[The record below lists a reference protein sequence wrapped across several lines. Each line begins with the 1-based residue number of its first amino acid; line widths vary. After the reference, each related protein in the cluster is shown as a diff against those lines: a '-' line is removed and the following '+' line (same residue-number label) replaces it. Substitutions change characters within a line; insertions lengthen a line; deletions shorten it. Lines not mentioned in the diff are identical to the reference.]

1 MWSGRKSSGSYRQCV
16 SIGARTRADGCRS
29 RIGKRLAFL
38 LRASRLSRRCVR
50 GLAGGMGEPPFLRFG
65 DGGMAA
71 RSACCGWHRVAGS
84 PCRAGSVSRFAAP
97 PPRRPQAGSAVRPPV
112 HCDQP
117 AALGLPTIRLPVVYR
132 VMQDKGRGPEPLQ
145 SVMSG
150 HRPAG
155 MSCTAAAAGVLTL
168 RRPVVYR

>member
-1 MWSGRKSSGSYRQCV
+1 MRSGRKSSGSYRQCV
-16 SIGARTRADGCRS
+16 SIGARTWSDGCKS
-29 RIGKRLAFL
+29 RIGKRLAFFVRTSL
-38 LRASRLSRRCVR
+38 LSRRCVR
-50 GLAGGMGEPPFLRFG
+50 GPAGGRVSLPSSVCCVR
-65 DGGMAA
+65 GMEAGP
-71 RSACCGWHRVAGS
+71 ACCGWHRVAGS